1 MSSKAS
7 KAKHSHKP
15 AGEHAGH
22 AAAKAKVAEPL
33 PPTVWVE
40 EMMESLTGA
49 QKRWIDLASEQNALL
64 LKAIAEGVN
73 FYKSAPTPA
82 FADWAKQGVEGIVEA
97 QRRWAD
103 AASMQSKQFDFG
115 EVRRTASDVTAK
127 GLEAFVKARTQ
138 WLDFVVAQN
147 AMTLKA
153 MRDNL
158 GLDDNSSA
166 TALADF
172 AQQAVTNYVEV
183 QKRWLDLAAQL
194 PFFRPADKK

>member
-1 MSSKAS
+1 MRNNPGFNCLNAQMSVRSLEPNLSITLRKGVIVMSSKAS
-7 KAKHSHKP
+7 KAKHPHKP
-15 AGEHAGH
+15 DGEHAGH

-49 QKRWIDLASEQNALL
+49 QKRWIDLASEQNALF

-82 FADWAKQGVEGIVEA
+82 LADWAKQGVEGIVEG

-103 AASMQSKQFDFG
+103 AASMQSTQFDFS
-115 EVRRTASDVTAK
+115 EVRRTASDVTGK

-138 WLDFVVAQN
+138 WLDFVVEQN

-153 MRDNL
+153 MQRQ
-158 GLDDNSSA
+158 S
-166 TALADF
+166 
-172 AQQAVTNYVEV
+172 
-183 QKRWLDLAAQL
+183 
-194 PFFRPADKK
+194 RPG